1 MGLFV
6 AMRMGDEPFFRLG
19 RLIRG
24 VSPGRPEKTHQA
36 SCGWRTRSLWSR
48 GPFGFQIIGR
58 PPALGLSYRRPR
70 LAIPPNAMNLSPEHL
85 HLAINHLPF
94 LGSGLALVPLLVGI
108 LRRHRPTLLTA
119 LALAAVCGWTTPLV
133 METGES
139 AYHRYESGPAR
150 PYLDPQAASV
160 MEIHEE
166 HAETAAALFYLS
178 ALTSSLALGLN
189 FKPLPGA
196 RLSAW
201 AAAAAAFLALGAGV
215 WVADSGGQI
224 RRPDFRSPP
233 QQPAH

>member
-1 MGLFV
+1 MV
-6 AMRMGDEPFFRLG
+6 ARPFRFSDHWTPPRLG
-19 RLIRG
+19 PILPTSSAR
-24 VSPGRPEKTHQA
+24 SP
-36 SCGWRTRSLWSR
+36 
-48 GPFGFQIIGR
+48 
-58 PPALGLSYRRPR
+58 
-70 LAIPPNAMNLSPEHL
+70 PPNAMNLSPEHL

-119 LALAAVCGWTTPLV
+119 LALVAVCGWTTPLV

-150 PYLDPQAASV
+150 PHLDPQAASV